1 MSDGVRVAIVGV
13 GNCAS
18 ALVQGV
24 EYYGDATS
32 SEPGLVRPFVGGWA
46 ISDIEFS
53 AAFDVDVN
61 KVGLPLTQAIFAQP
75 NNTKTFYRFPE
86 VSGPTVMRGRT
97 LDGLGKY
104 LSEVITEATVPSVD
118 VAKVLRDTDTDV
130 VVNFLPVGSEEATK
144 WYAEQALLAGCAF
157 VNCIPV
163 FLASDK
169 TGYWPNRF
177 RMAGL
182 PIIGDDIKSQVGA
195 TIVHRVLTTLFED
208 RGVKLLRT
216 YQLNFGGNTDFLN
229 MLERERLASK
239 KVSKTGSVQSM
250 LAHPLDPGDIHVG
263 PSDHIPWLDDRKW
276 CYIRMEG
283 ETFGGVPLNL
293 ELKLEVWDSPNSAG
307 IVIDAV
313 RCARLALDRNIG
325 GPVIEPSAYFMKTP
339 PMQFRDDAALVK
351 LEEWMING

>member
-144 WYAEQALLAGCAF
+144 WYAEQALLAGCA
-157 VNCIPV
+157 
-163 FLASDK
+163 
-169 TGYWPNRF
+169 W
-177 RMAGL
+177 
-182 PIIGDDIKSQVGA
+182 KSV
-195 TIVHRVLTTLFED
+195 V
-208 RGVKLLRT
+208 
-216 YQLNFGGNTDFLN
+216 
-229 MLERERLASK
+229 
-239 KVSKTGSVQSM
+239 
-250 LAHPLDPGDIHVG
+250 
-263 PSDHIPWLDDRKW
+263 
-276 CYIRMEG
+276 
-283 ETFGGVPLNL
+283 
-293 ELKLEVWDSPNSAG
+293 
-307 IVIDAV
+307 
-313 RCARLALDRNIG
+313 
-325 GPVIEPSAYFMKTP
+325 
-339 PMQFRDDAALVK
+339 
-351 LEEWMING
+351 